1 MLEGKNRGTPVGSI
15 FNLSKL
21 QKYME
26 MSYKWARGIDLYLA
40 KQKQNIK
47 YAHNSVQL
55 CIAFLP
61 FTESY

>member
-1 MLEGKNRGTPVGSI
+1 MLVGKKGAPVHSI
-15 FNLSKL
+15 FNLSQLHKFM
-21 QKYME
+21 K

-47 YAHNSVQL
+47 CARNSVQL